1 MLTPLLL
8 SLLIMSSLQSIGLLE
23 SSLLIKP
30 NPSSFAPSPLIKH
43 RHLNFS
49 HLPRCNNPSITIL
62 HLIIMAVRSILRSRP
77 YSVVAGPTAAAQPQ
91 TTADEAE
98 AAQALAQ
105 VEAARATPVIT
116 FAPSPTRGEPPFN
129 EAPPPYE
136 ERPMQGAELPP
147 HMRRTPRADRRRR
160 WPTPDRAPRRPRR
173 PSPYHRSS
181 PPSSPLAHCSLSP
194 SVQSS
199 PPSSPP
205 SLGPEGPTPSNE
217 QYSAAFFAHSFVNF
231 LHDLRTILDRLPPSH
246 PDAQAHNLIRM
257 DATLLEHWYRHRADQ
272 LVEMFSNPY
281 SNAGLVYC
289 TLVSAILR
297 LGVIDSQ
304 HAYDPFNPAL

>member
-1 MLTPLLL
+1 
-8 SLLIMSSLQSIGLLE
+8 MSSSRSIGLLE

-30 NPSSFAPSPLIKH
+30 DPSSFAPSPLLKH

-49 HLPRCNNPSITIL
+49 HLPSCNNPS
-62 HLIIMAVRSILRSRP
+62 
-77 YSVVAGPTAAAQPQ
+77 PTAAAQPQ
-91 TTADEAE
+91 TTADKAE

-105 VEAARATPVIT
+105 VEAARATPAIT
-116 FAPSPTRGEPPFN
+116 FAPSPTRGKSPFD

-136 ERPMQGAELPP
+136 GRPMQGAELPP
-147 HMRRTPRADRRRR
+147 HMRRTPHADRRRC
-160 WPTPDRAPRRPRR
+160 WPTPDRAPRRPCR

-181 PPSSPLAHCSLSP
+181 PPFSPLAHRSSSP
-194 SVQSS
+194 SFQ
-199 PPSSPP
+199 SSPP

-231 LHDLRTILDRLPPSH
+231 LHDLRTILDRLPPNH

-272 LVEMFSNPY
+272 LVKMFSNPY
-281 SNAGLVYC
+281 SNAGLVYR
-289 TLVSAILR
+289 TLVSTILR
-297 LGVIDSQ
+297 LGVINSR
-304 HAYDPFNPAL
+304 HAYDLFNPAL